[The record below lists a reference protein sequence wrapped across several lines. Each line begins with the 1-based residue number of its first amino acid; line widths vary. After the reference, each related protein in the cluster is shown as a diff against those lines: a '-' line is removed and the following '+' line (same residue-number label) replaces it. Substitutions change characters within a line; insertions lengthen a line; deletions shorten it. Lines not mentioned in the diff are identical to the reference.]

1 MIYYKVILL
10 HQVVLLTVLILQ
22 FDFVFQDTEVRART
36 VKSGKVAVLLVTSGL
51 EEKLTGTLVYC
62 VKADANKELKMRN
75 IADVSTLLELVNK
88 FFFCSSV

>member
-1 MIYYKVILL
+1 M
-10 HQVVLLTVLILQ
+10 
-22 FDFVFQDTEVRART
+22 
-36 VKSGKVAVLLVTSGL
+36 LLVTSGL

-88 FFFCSSV
+88 FFFFVPVYSISSEAGV

>member
-51 EEKLTGTLVYC
+51 EEKLTGTLIYC

>member
-1 MIYYKVILL
+1 M
-10 HQVVLLTVLILQ
+10 
-22 FDFVFQDTEVRART
+22 
-36 VKSGKVAVLLVTSGL
+36 LLVTSGL

-88 FFFCSSV
+88 FFFLFQCIVYPIKQGFDLINK

>member
-75 IADVSTLLELVNK
+75 IADVSTLLELVKKK
-88 FFFCSSV
+88 FFLF